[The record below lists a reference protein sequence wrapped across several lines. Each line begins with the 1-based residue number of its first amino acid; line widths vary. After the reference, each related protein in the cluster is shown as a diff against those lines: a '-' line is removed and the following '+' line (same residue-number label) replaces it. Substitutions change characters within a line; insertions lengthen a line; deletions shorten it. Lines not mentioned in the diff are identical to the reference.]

1 MDATRQAT
9 GSGHLWAIG
18 YDDMER
24 ADQVRDKITT
34 LGWGGPYFQLSDVSV
49 AVRHPAENDLPLFAL
64 AELASPPGT
73 PFPPPPTGCGSRAPP
88 ASPTGSTGCSNEAA

>member
-1 MDATRQAT
+1 MGRPGARWCQELIDRRGQRLEANTNATEELAMRKNQRQP

-34 LGWGGPYFQLSDVSV
+34 LGWGGLTSI
-49 AVRHPAENDLPLFAL
+49 
-64 AELASPPGT
+64 
-73 PFPPPPTGCGSRAPP
+73 SRTWR
-88 ASPTGSTGCSNEAA
+88 SS